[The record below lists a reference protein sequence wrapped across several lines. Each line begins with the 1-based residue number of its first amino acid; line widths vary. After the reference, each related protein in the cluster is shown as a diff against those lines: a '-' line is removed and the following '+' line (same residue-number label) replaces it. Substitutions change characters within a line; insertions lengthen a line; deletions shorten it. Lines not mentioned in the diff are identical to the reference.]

1 MYNSAKC
8 SCINNSSFDFQ
19 QKETKKKINKENI
32 YTMSINE
39 IGKQIFF
46 IVISLLLFFYTESLP
61 ILFFK
66 KRNKKTRDS
75 EEYAKETL
83 FTL

>member
-1 MYNSAKC
+1 
-8 SCINNSSFDFQ
+8 
-19 QKETKKKINKENI
+19 
-32 YTMSINE
+32 MSINE

-66 KRNKKTRDS
+66 KRSKKTRDS